1 MRKRFAIWMIPTAAL
16 LALALFLR
24 PAAGP
29 ETMGAAEMPRQLPLK
44 PDEIQPESANAPP
57 VFDIVRIEANGSAII
72 AGQAFGEGPVEILL
86 DGVLLAEAP
95 ADASG
100 RFVIFPRLPPSEQPR
115 RLTLRQDA
123 QMAVATVLVAP
134 IAAPQTDLSRNFTAF
149 IEPADEAR
157 ATSPTTPKA
166 PFSEATPSASAD
178 IPSFVMATPTIAQ
191 ATVLKAENMETPKQ
205 EPPAG
210 TSDDTRIDA
219 ADPTPPVALASLPV
233 PQELPEPRTPQIL
246 ILDEDGLRAPSAA
259 APNELHLQT
268 IGYSPTGDLTLS
280 GNAPGRSLRLYL
292 DNRPL
297 TDVPL
302 RPGGQWDVALPQV
315 VAGIYT
321 LRIDALDS
329 DGKVVS
335 RVETPFRRQDP
346 EEIAAVMADQ
356 TTKPNFDVAVV
367 TVQPGHS
374 LWAIAE
380 ATYGDGVR
388 YVELYR
394 ANRDLIR
401 DPDLIY
407 PGQIFRLPKGD

>member
-24 PAAGP
+24 PAAEP
-29 ETMGAAEMPRQLPLK
+29 EKMGAAEMPRRPPMK

-57 VFDIVRIEANGSAII
+57 VFDIVRIEADGSAVI
-72 AGQAFGEGPVEILL
+72 AGQAFEGSPVEILL
-86 DGVLLAEAP
+86 DGVLLAEAHP
-95 ADASG
+95 DANG
-100 RFVIFPRLPPSEQPR
+100 RFVAFPRLLPSEQPQG
-115 RLTLRQDA
+115 LTLRQTG
-123 QMAVATVLVAP
+123 QMAAATVLVAP
-134 IAAPQTDLSRNFTAF
+134 LAAPQADPPQDLAALP
-149 IEPADEAR
+149 EPADTVRPSSA
-157 ATSPTTPKA
+157 ADGKA
-166 PFSEATPSASAD
+166 PVTEAAPHAPADVAPSAAAAPSVAQDPVSTTENAPMSA
-178 IPSFVMATPTIAQ
+178 
-191 ATVLKAENMETPKQ
+191 Q
-205 EPPAG
+205 EHPAS
-210 TSDDTRIDA
+210 TSDDTQIDA
-219 ADPTPPVALASLPV
+219 ADPTPPVALASLPA
-233 PQELPEPRTPQIL
+233 PRQAPETRAPQIL
-246 ILDEDGLRAPSAA
+246 ILDEDGPRAPTAA
-259 APNELHLQT
+259 AQDELHLQT
-268 IGYSPTGDLTLS
+268 IGYAPNGDLTLS
-280 GNAPGRSLRLYL
+280 GNAPGHSLHLYL

-297 TDVPL
+297 TEVPL

-315 VAGIYT
+315 VAGTYT

-335 RVETPFRRQDP
+335 RLETPFRRQDP
-346 EEIAAVMADQ
+346 AQIAAVMADQ
-356 TTKPNFDVAVV
+356 TTRPNFDVAVV

-380 ATYGDGVR
+380 AAYGDGVR